1 MKKGLVLVW
10 ICMYILLGP
19 SAKALSPTLSDNITN
34 LSHFTP
40 FSTSIVSNEKELYD
54 KQNPLQ

>member
-1 MKKGLVLVW
+1 MKKGLVLVL
-10 ICMYILLGP
+10 ICAYILLGP

-40 FSTSIVSNEKELYD
+40 FSTSIVINENVLYD